1 MGIVNFRNGI
11 IGLLSPRFLGAAI
24 LVFILSSNMYGND
37 ELGNRDADS
46 KGDAERFRLWKTLTE
61 NEPNIGVTLLV
72 EVDIK
77 FGGKEET
84 RYLVCTR
91 SGKNFVVYVLDNA
104 PRELNGE
111 YQYEINFRTEYYGF
125 SSEEGYWRLENGRA
139 YILGDGVYPERTRGW
154 KEVDSLLGTK
164 LLRGRDVMNMGFF
177 NVPMGEIRWDGAQF
191 EATNIYDRPVF
202 GEILETERGLPKKAI
217 FTVSTKEAGSVTNYL
232 EYAYPTKM
240 GGQAVVPR
248 LISKANNNAK
258 LGITYRILSAQ
269 FVGDP
274 QKLFS
279 LNHYLNSGVSQLV
292 DFTEKGD
299 MKSRK
304 FDPARDRKIFVL
316 GEWRSQKSVS
326 LLMMLVVGVVIL
338 GFVGIA
344 LKQRKKM
351 VVLPEVNE
359 RNKNE

>member
-61 NEPNIGVTLLV
+61 NEPNIGVKLLV

-279 LNHYLNSGVSQLV
+279 LNHYLNSGVSDLF
-292 DFTEKGD
+292 DYTEKGD

-304 FDPARDRKIFVL
+304 FDPSRDRKIFVL
-316 GEWRSQKSVS
+316 GEWRSQKSIS